1 MERQPET
8 TKTIGQAIDELI
20 RALGSLDVGSRM
32 TAIRAASEHLK
43 IPLFQT
49 APAALP
55 LAVDTEPP
63 APGGQPPSPQIVDIK
78 SFRNKKQP
86 SSANEMAGVV
96 AFYLSELAPEAERKS
111 EVQTEDMVR
120 YFKQAGFPLPKR
132 SQMLLTNAKNA
143 GYFDSGGT
151 GRYKLNA
158 VGYNLVA
165 HSLPRAASGVTA
177 PKQPRKRHATSRGP
191 KTKKTKGA

>member
-1 MERQPET
+1 MEKQPDT

-20 RALGSLDVGSRM
+20 RALGSLDEGSRM

-43 IPLFQT
+43 IPLFEATPVASQ
-49 APAALP
+49 PAAG
-55 LAVDTEPP
+55 VVPP

-96 AFYLSELAPEAERKS
+96 AFYLSELAPEGERKS
-111 EVQTEDMVR
+111 DVQTEDMVK
-120 YFKQAGFPLPKR
+120 YFKEADFPLPKR

-151 GRYKLNA
+151 GLYKLNA

-165 HSLPRAASGVTA
+165 HSLPRAGGEASA
-177 PKQPRKRHATSRGP
+177 PRKPRKLHGKGRGARTN
-191 KTKKTKGA
+191 KAKRA